1 MPSRPTYSL
10 RLMTGY
16 ERRRP
21 HALFPVAPHPVAW
34 ISERMM
40 RYHWEHANMGSTE
53 NVTQAA
59 ELVTQEDSH
68 EA

>member
-1 MPSRPTYSL
+1 
-10 RLMTGY
+10 
-16 ERRRP
+16 
-21 HALFPVAPHPVAW
+21 
-34 ISERMM
+34 MM

-59 ELVTQEDSH
+59 ELVTREDSH